1 MTAGIGDRVAAHDAS
16 ALIAVVVLTIGF
28 AGATLIVGWWG
39 IPVLAGAWGVWARGR
54 PPERPPARVSAAS
67 ASAVSAALAWSL
79 LLAWTAVRGPLPQ
92 LVTMLGAVLGLPG
105 ILLVAATLAFG
116 ALLAWSATALVERP

>member
-1 MTAGIGDRVAAHDAS
+1 M
-16 ALIAVVVLTIGF
+16 LVLTIGF

-39 IPVLAGAWGVWARGR
+39 IPVLAGAWGVWTRG
-54 PPERPPARVSAAS
+54 RPPARVRAAS

-92 LVTMLGAVLGLPG
+92 LVATLGGVLGFPG

-116 ALLAWSATALVERP
+116 ALLAWSATALVDRP